1 MQTVTPEFLQTIDI
15 FADVP
20 TDQLQWFIDNSRH
33 YEVEE
38 GEYLF
43 RIGDPIP
50 GTHVI
55 INGRIKVFNQQSNTT
70 REVGIFTTREV
81 FGYLP
86 FSRGTVATI
95 SALMMEKSQLMTFP
109 IERIKELI
117 DNYFE
122 LTQGLVHK
130 MASRIREYTTAIQ
143 QDEKMMALGKLSAGL
158 AHELNN
164 PAAAI
169 VRGSNSLL
177 KHLQLAPNTLKK
189 IVSVKMTEEQV
200 DAVNNKFFEVLA
212 RKEKPILTLM
222 QRTGM
227 EDELAD
233 CLQGHGVD
241 NSQELAENFIE
252 FGFSCEDTDNIASII
267 PPDDLNAVLN
277 WLNNNLETERM
288 VIDIREA
295 SQRIEKLVSSVKNY
309 THMDRDRDKQFADIH
324 LGIRNTLTMLD
335 YKMKKGNI
343 RLHEEYDT
351 SLPPVKAY
359 IGELNQVWTNI
370 IDNAIDAMEVN
381 GKGELQ
387 ITTRRDNT
395 CVEVSIADNGTG
407 IPATIQNRI
416 FEPFFTTKQIGK
428 GTGLGLDVVRRIVDQ
443 HGGSLRL
450 DSHEGRTAFVISF
463 PING

>member
-1 MQTVTPEFLQTIDI
+1 MQTVTTQFLQTIDV

-20 TDQLQWFIDNSRH
+20 VDELQWFIDNSNH

-43 RIGDPIP
+43 RTGDKIP
-50 GTHVI
+50 GTHVMI
-55 INGRIKVFNQQSNTT
+55 HGRMRMINQQANASREIGIFGT
-70 REVGIFTTREV
+70 REI

-86 FSRGTVATI
+86 FSRGINASLSGFMI
-95 SALMMEKSQLMTFP
+95 EKSQLMTFP
-109 IERIKELI
+109 VERMKELI
-117 DNYFE
+117 DHHYE
-122 LTQGLVHK
+122 LTQALVHK
-130 MASRIREYTTAIQ
+130 MTSRVREYTTALQ

-189 IVSVKMTEEQV
+189 IVSVKMTEAEV

-252 FGFSCEDTDNIASII
+252 FGFSCDDTDNIASII

-277 WLNNNLETERM
+277 WLNNNLVTERM

-324 LGIRNTLTMLD
+324 LGIKNTLTMLE

-343 RLHEEYDT
+343 RLQEEYDT

-381 GKGELQ
+381 GKGELH
-387 ITTRRDNT
+387 ITTRRDNN
-395 CVEVSIADNGTG
+395 CVEVSIADNGPG
-407 IPATIQNRI
+407 IPETIQNRI

-443 HGGSLRL
+443 HGGSLKL
-450 DSHEGRTAFVISF
+450 NSEPGKTSFTISF